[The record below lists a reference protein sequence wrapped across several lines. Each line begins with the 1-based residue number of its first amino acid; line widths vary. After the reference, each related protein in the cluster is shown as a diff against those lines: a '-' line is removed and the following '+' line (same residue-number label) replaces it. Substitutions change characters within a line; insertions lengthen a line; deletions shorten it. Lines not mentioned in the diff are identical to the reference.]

1 MSSDKKRAF
10 IISPI
15 GSPESDTRKRSDD
28 IKNMLIKPIV
38 EDEFG
43 FECKRADESYENPK
57 IDDDII
63 RHLIEDELIIAD
75 LTDHNANVFYELAVR
90 HSIQK
95 SVILL
100 IEKPQKI
107 PFDITTYRAI
117 FYDFN
122 DVKVFKA
129 AEEELRRQVKAVVD
143 GKFIPDSPIK
153 GSLLSLERSD
163 SAPDKWN
170 ELFTIL
176 RNHSEI
182 LSELNNK
189 IETSTRISTAAPIG
203 KLEPVL
209 VRPFTVTQAIPLLE
223 SLGFQIIEREIKEV
237 PEISDY
243 ETYLF
248 PIWAGFWRILRRN
261 YDLVYPD
268 VNLSIKEHSL
278 WFWNKEDQEIY
289 IWKGIEFKK
298 VSKKTARP

>member
-15 GSPESDTRKRSDD
+15 GPPESDIRKRSDD
-28 IKNMLIKPIV
+28 VKEMLIKPIV
-38 EDEFG
+38 ENEFG

-63 RHLIEDELIIAD
+63 NHLIEDELVIAD

-95 SVILL
+95 PVILL

-163 SAPDKWN
+163 SDPDKWN
-170 ELFTIL
+170 EILTIL

-189 IETSTRISTAAPIG
+189 IETSTRIPTTLLSKI
-203 KLEPVL
+203 EPVT
-209 VRPFTVTQAIPLLE
+209 PFTVRQAIPILR
-223 SLGFQIIEREIKEV
+223 SQGFQFVEREINEV
-237 PEISDY
+237 PEISGY
-243 ETYLF
+243 ETFLF
-248 PIWAGFWRILRRN
+248 NNWAGFSSILKRF
-261 YDLVYPD
+261 YDPGEPY
-268 VNLSIKEHSL
+268 VNLSKEPSL
-278 WFWNKEDQEIY
+278 WFWNKENQQIY
-289 IWKGIEFKK
+289 IWKSVDFKRTTK
-298 VSKKTARP
+298 DS